1 MTKIQENRKENKKI
15 IGRNVFVNENNG
27 ERFLTIEEIKD
38 KSGYKVIVE
47 NEDCEKGYFCET
59 YNALL
64 DLLRT
69 FNEKDKITITT
80 TKGVK

>member
-15 IGRNVFVNENNG
+15 TGRNVFVNENNG

-38 KSGYKVIVE
+38 KNGYKIILE
-47 NEDCEKGYFCET
+47 NDGYEKGYFCET

-80 TKGVK
+80 TKGVA